1 MADKKRLLGT
11 YQIQFIRCTCELSQR
26 ERELLIRR
34 HKSLKQKAKRAA
46 QTQERYATLEPA
58 TKRAR
63 LDDLAKQYT
72 NMTPSDKSELRIQ
85 NSEKYKRMK
94 EQNPEQYNL
103 MREKNSEKYTRL
115 KEDNPNQYNLMRE
128 KNSENYMRMKEEN
141 PEQYSLMREKN
152 SEKYK
157 DMKEKNPKQYKLI
170 RGKYNEKYKHMKED
184 NVKQYK
190 TMREKMRQKDNERYK
205 QTKENNPEQYN
216 LIREK
221 TSLQYKSMNPDAKEK
236 YVSKQRRLYKERS
249 STSHSLDYYI
259 EQFNRSRRD
268 GPYYICVVCNRLLY
282 RKSVIELKREK
293 YNSNLLCLLTSVASI
308 NGNVFICYTCH

>member
-94 EQNPEQYNL
+94 EENPEQYNL
-103 MREKNSEKYTRL
+103 MREKTAL
-115 KEDNPNQYNLMRE
+115 K
-128 KNSENYMRMKEEN
+128 
-141 PEQYSLMREKN
+141 
-152 SEKYK
+152 
-157 DMKEKNPKQYKLI
+157 
-170 RGKYNEKYKHMKED
+170 
-184 NVKQYK
+184 
-190 TMREKMRQKDNERYK
+190 
-205 QTKENNPEQYN
+205 
-216 LIREK
+216 
-221 TSLQYKSMNPDAKEK
+221 YKSMHPDTKEK
-236 YVSKQRRLYKERS
+236 YVSKQRRLYKKRS